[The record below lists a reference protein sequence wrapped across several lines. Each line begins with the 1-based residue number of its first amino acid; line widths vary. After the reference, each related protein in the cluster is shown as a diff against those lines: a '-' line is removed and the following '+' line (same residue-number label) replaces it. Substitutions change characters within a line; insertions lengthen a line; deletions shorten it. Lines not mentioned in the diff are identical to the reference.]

1 MYIQGGNLLN
11 DVRRRMGSKLFW
23 STLRAYVAARQ
34 YRISTTPTLLTT
46 LDDATPVY
54 LSAVFRPR
62 FPSFY

>member
-1 MYIQGGNLLN
+1 
-11 DVRRRMGSKLFW
+11 MGSTLFW
-23 STLRAYVAARQ
+23 STLRSYVTAQR

-62 FPSFY
+62 FPSIY

>member
-1 MYIQGGNLLN
+1 
-11 DVRRRMGSKLFW
+11 MGSALFW